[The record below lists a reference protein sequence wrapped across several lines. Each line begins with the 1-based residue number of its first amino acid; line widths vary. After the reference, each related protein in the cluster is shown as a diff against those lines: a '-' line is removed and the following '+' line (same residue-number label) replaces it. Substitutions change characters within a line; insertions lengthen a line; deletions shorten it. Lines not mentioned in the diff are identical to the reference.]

1 MYFDGEYAWMPGL
14 GRNNAEGA
22 FEVMKVKVVETIEAV
37 LRDDLDAISRV
48 DGYDFFRWKVAYLY
62 APDRVFPMFSKDRV
76 RMSARELHMG
86 NYANSSYAAMHRFIM
101 THLPPGEDGQACME
115 RLYALFEQRGITGP
129 RYFIVGSKYRN
140 GVGGFDA
147 KYEDMIARN
156 AICVGYLESHDLT
169 AHYLGPFGPVENLIA
184 TDPESQEP
192 IRAKE
197 ARTALRHF
205 LSMRAGD
212 IVAIKEYGRP
222 NDLLIAGYAVV
233 VERDGAVYR
242 HDPDGLGHLL
252 NVDFIERDAQIT
264 VKTSRRDTIHEVDT
278 NDAFWPQLFGPIQ
291 QMVEKLADT
300 EEDLADDDSGG
311 TQTKNTD
318 PRKRSGW
325 VGGEYKREHD
335 RIQKSYFELLKRKGV
350 HDFVTME
357 KRKVDIYGR
366 SRKELHL
373 YEVKPYGKA
382 FWCIREAIGQLLAYA
397 LQGSGTKYS
406 IHLHVV
412 GPAPLDHHA
421 QDLIDFVRSHTG
433 FVLDYVQHV
442 VTEVGEHPRA

>member
-1 MYFDGEYAWMPGL
+1 
-14 GRNNAEGA
+14 
-22 FEVMKVKVVETIEAV
+22 
-37 LRDDLDAISRV
+37 
-48 DGYDFFRWKVAYLY
+48 
-62 APDRVFPMFSKDRV
+62 
-76 RMSARELHMG
+76 
-86 NYANSSYAAMHRFIM
+86 
-101 THLPPGEDGQACME
+101 
-115 RLYALFEQRGITGP
+115 
-129 RYFIVGSKYRN
+129 
-140 GVGGFDA
+140 
-147 KYEDMIARN
+147 
-156 AICVGYLESHDLT
+156 
-169 AHYLGPFGPVENLIA
+169 
-184 TDPESQEP
+184 
-192 IRAKE
+192 
-197 ARTALRHF
+197 
-205 LSMRAGD
+205 
-212 IVAIKEYGRP
+212 
-222 NDLLIAGYAVV
+222 VV
-233 VERDGAVYR
+233 VQRDGAVYR

-252 NVDFIERDAQIT
+252 NVDFIERDAQVS

-291 QMVEKLADT
+291 QMVEKLNDK
-300 EEDLADDDSGG
+300 EEDRADDDDLGG
-311 TQTKNTD
+311 TQTKNID
-318 PRKRSGW
+318 PRMRSGW

-412 GPAPLDHHA
+412 GPAPLDYHA

-442 VTEVGEHPRA
+442 VTEAGEHTSA